1 MSDRLTLAL
10 RSIAD
15 ATDKPGTAGA
25 DAVHLIGG
33 TKRNGSVTVVRNGV
47 AKEVTGLK

>member
-15 ATDKPGTAGA
+15 AESKPSDAAG
-25 DAVHLIGG
+25 DAYHLIGG
-33 TKRNGSVTVVRNGV
+33 VKNNGSVTVVRNGV
-47 AKEVTGLK
+47 AREVSGLR